1 MINFIKKFKPYTWFG
16 LRTMGGKDGI
26 HFCIAYAG
34 KCVDGWKDYYH
45 KEQGYKYPWQK
56 WFKNPIFHNR
66 SHYDEV
72 MGNYR
77 VWFIF
82 MWHIIQW

>member
-1 MINFIKKFKPYTWFG
+1 MINFIKKFKPYTLYG
-16 LRTMGGKDGI
+16 LPTIGGRDGV
-26 HFCIAYAG
+26 HFCVSYAA
-34 KCVDGWKDYYH
+34 KSIDGWNDYY
-45 KEQGYKYPWQK
+45 KEYGAPWKK

-66 SHYDEV
+66 SGYDETL
-72 MGNYR
+72 GEYR

>member
-16 LRTMGGKDGI
+16 LWTIGGKDGV
-26 HFCIAYAG
+26 HLCISYAG
-34 KCVDGWKDYYH
+34 KCVDGWKEAYKDY
-45 KEQGYKYPWQK
+45 KAPWQR

-66 SHYDEV
+66 SHYDKVLGE
-72 MGNYR
+72 YR

>member
-1 MINFIKKFKPYTWFG
+1 MKMKRNLQYG
-16 LRTMGGKDGI
+16 LKTLGGTDGCR
-26 HFCIAYAG
+26 FCISYAG
-34 KCVDGWKDYYH
+34 NCVDGWKEYYKDY
-45 KEQGYKYPWQK
+45 KAPWQK

-66 SHYDEV
+66 SCYNDMLER
-72 MGNYR
+72 YR